1 MDDPMSDMT
10 TADTSSA
17 QTDAHVLAALKSAAS
32 AEDFFTL
39 LNVPFDPRI
48 LRVARLHILKRMG
61 DYLARENVEAAAPQT
76 TAARCKAVLE
86 RAYADFVTSSPL
98 QERVFK
104 VLKEAA
110 APQTPPPPDF
120 VPLDRLAE

>member
-39 LNVPFDPRI
+39 LDVAFDPKI
-48 LRVARLHILKRMG
+48 LQVARLHILKRMG
-61 DYLARENVEAAAPQT
+61 DYLVRENVEDAAPQA

-98 QERVFK
+98 EERVFK

-110 APQTPPPPDF
+110 EPQTPPPPDF
-120 VPLDRLAE
+120 VPLDRLVE